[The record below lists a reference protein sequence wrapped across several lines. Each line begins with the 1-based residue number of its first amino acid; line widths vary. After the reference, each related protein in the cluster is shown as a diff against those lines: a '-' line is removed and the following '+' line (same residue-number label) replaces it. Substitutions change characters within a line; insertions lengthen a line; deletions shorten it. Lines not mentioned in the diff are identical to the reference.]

1 MPVDDAFALHDMA
14 IFYDSFN
21 IHGEDGDFYETY
33 PKTPCRILDIGCG
46 TGSVTLR
53 LAKRGH
59 QVTGIDPAP
68 GMLALAKAKD
78 QEGLVRW
85 IATNAFDLNLD
96 REQFDLIIMTGHVFQ
111 VFLDDEETLLALTNA
126 CRHLAPGGRM
136 IIESRNPLLRA
147 WEGWTEA
154 KTRNVAQV
162 PGIGPVEVFYQVD
175 RIEGEHVIFDA
186 TFTLLETGEQRISR
200 SCLRFPGRGKVEQLF
215 KAAGFKSIETLGWW
229 DGRSFDPIS
238 PEIIA
243 IASA

>member
-14 IFYDSFN
+14 ILYDSFN

-68 GMLALAKAKD
+68 GMLSVAKAKD

-85 IATNAFDLNLD
+85 IATNAFDLNLE

-111 VFLDDEETLLALTNA
+111 VFLNDEETLLALTNA
-126 CRHLAPGGRM
+126 CLHLAPGGQM
-136 IIESRNPLLRA
+136 IIESRNPLVRA

-175 RIEGEHVIFDA
+175 RIEGEHVTFDA
-186 TFTLLETGEQRISR
+186 TFTLLETGEQWISR
-200 SCLRFPGRGKVEQLF
+200 SCLRFPGRDKIEKLF
-215 KAAGFKSIETLGWW
+215 KAAGFKTIDMLGWW
-229 DGRSFDPIS
+229 DRRSFEPTS